1 MDVDNSGND
10 DLRTQLQ
17 NAFKEARET
26 EVETEKP
33 VETDAQKAERVRDE
47 QGRFAKA
54 EAEKAEKVEIKAE
67 VKAEIEKPAEIDP
80 KAEVKAEVK
89 DEPKR
94 APAPPNG
101 WSAEAKAKWH
111 ELPPE
116 VMSAIAQRESDLGRA
131 AGKMDEERA
140 IGRDFQKIFQPY
152 MPVLQAEGTTPQQ
165 AVASLLNTAYI
176 LRQGSPQQKKSALLE
191 TAKQFGI
198 DLTPEP
204 NAQVRQVSPELSAIQ
219 QELAQLKGQLTT
231 RETQAQSESE
241 AQMRQAI
248 DAFAADPANAYFAEV
263 KADMAALLSGGR
275 AKDLKTA
282 YDMACWARPDVRTSI
297 LAQQRA
303 DDERKRK
310 ETADEARRKAIS
322 VTGAPGSTA
331 APGVSERSLR
341 QELEA
346 NMAAAR
352 GAV

>member
-17 NAFKEARET
+17 NAFKEAREADT
-26 EVETEKP
+26 EIEKP
-33 VETDAQKAERVRDE
+33 VETEAQKAERVRDE

-54 EAEKAEKVEIKAE
+54 EADKVEVKAE
-67 VKAEIEKPAEIDP
+67 VKPEIEKPAEIKDEP
-80 KAEVKAEVK
+80 KTEVKAEAK

-131 AGKMDEERA
+131 AGKMDEERT

-198 DLTPEP
+198 DLTPES
-204 NAQVRQVSPELSAIQ
+204 NTQARQVSPELSAIQ

-231 RETQAQSESE
+231 RETQAQSQSE
-241 AQMRQAI
+241 AQMRQEI

-263 KADMAALLSGGR
+263 KADMAALLSAGR

-310 ETADEARRKAIS
+310 EAADEARRKAVS
-322 VTGAPGSTA
+322 VTGAPGITA
-331 APGVSERSLR
+331 APGVGDRTLR